1 MTDLLAIRKK
11 DFAVGYSGGLDSTLV
26 PLILGKRY
34 NEGKAHLI
42 TIQHGH
48 GHLFPSWP
56 LKHVRDLKRILGDEH
71 VCHRYERTKKT
82 FRKMVMGHL
91 LSEYRKYG
99 HSNFVVCLGCYLS
112 MDVHIISYCLEH
124 LVPTVTFGYT
134 PRGSDF
140 AVMSLPETCF
150 ERRKIYSEFGL
161 LYRIPLVEMHMEKP
175 EERDLIRNYGI
186 WPGLNFRKIMMGV
199 QPPCLLGITMHHMDI
214 LFEIHPQPDRKQV
227 TAFIQDHAPLV
238 KQLVYERLQAKG
250 IDPRE
255 RIDKLR
261 SINEDE
267 WEHYGPEAHILNDLE
282 ERRINAIMADM
293 PSIALKSYPNSVPLY
308 DHKSLSRDGRPLL
321 PEMMR

>member
-1 MTDLLAIRKK
+1 MADIGIDEKDLRNIFGPFDSHIKIIEEAFGTTVIER
-11 DFAVGYSGGLDSTLV
+11 DGAV
-26 PLILGKRY
+26 K
-34 NEGKAHLI
+34 
-42 TIQHGH
+42 
-48 GHLFPSWP
+48 
-56 LKHVRDLKRILGDEH
+56 ILGDAA
-71 VCHRYERTKKT
+71 
-82 FRKMVMGHL
+82 
-91 LSEYRKYG
+91 
-99 HSNFVVCLGCYLS
+99 
-112 MDVHIISYCLEH
+112 DVARC
-124 LVPTVTFGYT
+124 
-134 PRGSDF
+134 R
-140 AVMSLPETCF
+140 AVMDELYEISQRGNDITEQQV
-150 ERRKIYSEFGL
+150 RYS
-161 LYRIPLVEMHMEKP
+161 VEMHMEKP

-250 IDPRE
+250 INPAE
-255 RIDKLR
+255 RIDMLR
-261 SINEDE
+261 RINEDE

-321 PEMMR
+321 PEMMK